1 MPVSGRTIT
10 SHGSGKKHP
19 PPWVAFAGGTA
30 DERPTPGA
38 KYHDSVPARMVEE
51 TLVEKATKIALAGF
65 LVVFAIL
72 LLWIG
77 INAML

>member
-1 MPVSGRTIT
+1 
-10 SHGSGKKHP
+10 
-19 PPWVAFAGGTA
+19 
-30 DERPTPGA
+30 
-38 KYHDSVPARMVEE
+38 MVEE

-77 INAML
+77 INALL